1 MKEKQRK
8 IMGLIISFVMIITI
22 MPQTIW
28 ASDAG
33 TREDA
38 VKWAYA
44 QEGKFLDYDKV
55 YGAQC
60 VDLVHYYYA
69 YFGKASY
76 ATGNGCDFVNNK
88 LPDGWTRIKNTPD
101 FVPQPGDIAVW
112 GKELSQYGH
121 VAIILSADAHSFV
134 SMDQNWPRG
143 SACKKVTHNYNK
155 FWGVIRPN
163 FSEPPSNPPTY
174 SNFWVDGNFYDLS
187 ETITFN
193 VTASGADRF
202 AIGIDK
208 IGGARVVT
216 EGCGSTYSI
225 SAERLGTGNY
235 SAYMSVANSAGGVDT
250 YRVGFIVAEKSKY
263 LDIGNNLIANII
275 KVDSWSHVVN
285 KNSNACIGKE
295 VGNANEYWF
304 FQRQDDGSYT
314 IRSMEDG
321 KYLDV
326 SEAGNR
332 DGLNVYCYDY
342 TGADN
347 QRWFIKQGTNGLILV
362 PKCAINSCLDIS
374 NGGSAV
380 DTNAQLWTQAGVA
393 AQEFSIYNH
402 PEVPDFIRCGD
413 NFIANIIKADTW
425 SSMVNNNSN
434 AEIGK
439 GEGNAN
445 EYYEFTR
452 QSDGTYIIKSLE
464 DGKYLDV
471 SDGGNK
477 NGQNVG
483 FRDYTGENNQR
494 WYIKNGSSAKIL
506 IPKNATESCLDISNN
521 GSAVGTNAQ
530 IWAQAGVAAQEFS
543 IYTQSKIPNFIN
555 FGDDF
560 YANIIKASTW
570 STLVNKNPNLEVG
583 GEGEAEGSDIWHF
596 RRMKDGTYTIQSLF
610 DGKYLDVE
618 EFSDQKGANV
628 YCYDYTGDSNQRW
641 YLTLGKNGKVLIP
654 KNATGLCLDVS
665 NDGSDAGT
673 NAQLWEP
680 NGTTAQEFNVYK
692 EDTIKLGTANVT
704 LSNNNYIY
712 DGKEKKPDVTVKYG
726 YATLQ
731 QGTDY
736 TVEYSNNVK
745 AGTATVTIKGTG
757 IYSGTV
763 SKNFEI
769 KEALY
774 TVYGYQVVINGNFD
788 LKYYIDLSKEA
799 ANDTDA
805 YIEFKVGD
813 RIQKVK
819 QREISNGHYVYIC
832 EVPVAQIGD
841 KVTATLHYKDKSYAL
856 TQYSVKDYLNT
867 IVQNKDKKEEYGKAT
882 DIASA
887 ILNYGSRAQL
897 YFGYKTDSLVNSALS
912 DAEIKKADSILAQ
925 DIKKAITNKESGVL
939 ENNDFKYYGASL
951 VCKSDTGM
959 KLYFENKNS
968 LSLKEIEK
976 KYDISIKDCKKQVS
990 KSINGNMICITI
1002 NDLNATELDDNFVVQ
1017 ITNKQNSS
1025 QSMSV
1030 STSPYIYIKK
1040 SMDSGNAKLIN
1051 LSKALYWYSQKA
1063 IEYSTTENR

>member
-33 TREDA
+33 SREDA

-163 FSEPPSNPPTY
+163 FSEPPSDP
-174 SNFWVDGNFYDLS
+174 
-187 ETITFN
+187 
-193 VTASGADRF
+193 VT
-202 AIGIDK
+202 
-208 IGGARVVT
+208 T
-216 EGCGSTYSI
+216 TPSI
-225 SAERLGTGNY
+225 WKNSDSYTVG
-235 SAYMSVANSAGGVDT
+235 NSATLTWNSVDNAT
-250 YRVGFIVAEKSKY
+250 GYWFSVWYKGEQIVTTQVSGSSEYTLNNLGEGEYTAFITAYNDISSKQGSVTFRVNY
-263 LDIGNNLIANII
+263 LDIGTNFIANII

-285 KNSNACIGKE
+285 DNTNACIGKE
-295 VGNANEYWF
+295 V
-304 FQRQDDGSYT
+304 
-314 IRSMEDG
+314 
-321 KYLDV
+321 
-326 SEAGNR
+326 
-332 DGLNVYCYDY
+332 
-342 TGADN
+342 
-347 QRWFIKQGTNGLILV
+347 
-362 PKCAINSCLDIS
+362 
-374 NGGSAV
+374 
-380 DTNAQLWTQAGVA
+380 
-393 AQEFSIYNH
+393 
-402 PEVPDFIRCGD
+402 
-413 NFIANIIKADTW
+413 
-425 SSMVNNNSN
+425 
-434 AEIGK
+434 
-439 GEGNAN
+439 GNAN

-452 QSDGTYIIKSLE
+452 QSDGAYIIKSLE
-464 DGKYLDV
+464 DGKYLEV

-483 FRDYTGENNQR
+483 FGDYTGENNQR
-494 WYIKNGSSAKIL
+494 WYIKNGSSGKIL

-543 IYTQSKIPNFIN
+543 IYTQSNIPNFIN

-596 RRMKDGTYTIQSLF
+596 RRMKDGTYIIQSLF

-618 EFSDQKGANV
+618 KFSNQKGANV

-680 NGTTAQEFNVYK
+680 NGTAAQEFNVYK
-692 EDTIKLGTANVT
+692 EETIKLGTANVT
-704 LSNNNYIY
+704 LSNNKYIY

-774 TVYGYQVVINGNFD
+774 TVYGYQVAINGNFD

-819 QREISNGHYVYIC
+819 QRETSNGHYVYTC

-841 KVTATLHYKDKSYAL
+841 KVTATLYYKDKSYAL

-867 IVQNKDKKEEYGKAT
+867 IVQNKDKKEEYGKAA

-887 ILNYGSRAQL
+887 ILNYGARAQI
-897 YFGYKTDSLVNSALS
+897 YFGYKTDSLVNSALP
-912 DAEIKKADSILAQ
+912 DAEIKKVDSILAQ
-925 DIKKAITNKESGVL
+925 DIKKAIANNEIGVL

-968 LSLKEIEK
+968 LSLKEIDK
-976 KYDISIKDCKKQVS
+976 KYDISVKDCKKQVS

-1025 QSMSV
+1025 QSISV

-1051 LSKALYWYSQKA
+1051 LSKAMYWYSQKA
-1063 IEYSTTENR
+1063 MEYSMR

>member
-163 FSEPPSNPPTY
+163 FSEPPSNP
-174 SNFWVDGNFYDLS
+174 
-187 ETITFN
+187 
-193 VTASGADRF
+193 VT
-202 AIGIDK
+202 
-208 IGGARVVT
+208 T
-216 EGCGSTYSI
+216 TPSI
-225 SAERLGTGNY
+225 WKNSDSYTVG
-235 SAYMSVANSAGGVDT
+235 NSATLTWNSVDNAT
-250 YRVGFIVAEKSKY
+250 GYWFSVWYKGEQIVTTQVSGSSEYTLNNLGEGEYTAYITAYNDSSSKQGSVTFRVNY
-263 LDIGNNLIANII
+263 LDIGTNFIANII

-285 KNSNACIGKE
+285 DNTNACIGKE
-295 VGNANEYWF
+295 VGNANEY
-304 FQRQDDGSYT
+304 
-314 IRSMEDG
+314 
-321 KYLDV
+321 
-326 SEAGNR
+326 
-332 DGLNVYCYDY
+332 
-342 TGADN
+342 
-347 QRWFIKQGTNGLILV
+347 
-362 PKCAINSCLDIS
+362 
-374 NGGSAV
+374 
-380 DTNAQLWTQAGVA
+380 
-393 AQEFSIYNH
+393 
-402 PEVPDFIRCGD
+402 
-413 NFIANIIKADTW
+413 
-425 SSMVNNNSN
+425 
-434 AEIGK
+434 
-439 GEGNAN
+439 
-445 EYYEFTR
+445 YEFVR
-452 QSDGTYIIKSLE
+452 QSDGSYIIKSLE

-483 FRDYTGENNQR
+483 FSDYTGENNQR
-494 WYIKNGSSAKIL
+494 WYIKNGSSGKIL

-641 YLTLGKNGKVLIP
+641 YLILGKNGKVLIP

-680 NGTTAQEFNVYK
+680 NGTPAQEFNVYK

-819 QREISNGHYVYIC
+819 QRETSNGHYVYTC

-867 IVQNKDKKEEYGKAT
+867 IVQNKDKKEEYGKAA

-887 ILNYGSRAQL
+887 ILNYGARAQI

-912 DAEIKKADSILAQ
+912 DAEIKKVDSILAQ
-925 DIKKAITNKESGVL
+925 DIRKAITNKESGIL
-939 ENNDFKYYGASL
+939 ENNDFKYGGASL

-976 KYDISIKDCKKQVS
+976 KYDISVKDYKKQVS

-1040 SMDSGNAKLIN
+1040 SMDLGNAKLIN
-1051 LSKALYWYSQKA
+1051 LSKAMYWYSQKA
-1063 IEYSTTENR
+1063 MEYSKTENR

>member
-1 MKEKQRK
+1 MKR
-8 IMGLIISFVMIITI
+8 IVSVLMSIVIVLSCVVFI
-22 MPQTIW
+22 MPPNIVLAANYTW
-28 ASDAG
+28 P
-33 TREDA
+33 
-38 VKWAYA
+38 V
-44 QEGKFLDYDKV
+44 DKSI
-55 YGAQC
+55 GISSG
-60 VDLVHYYYA
+60 
-69 YFGKASY
+69 FGSY
-76 ATGNGCDFVNNK
+76 SGHTGCDFACSIGHDVYAVADGTVVTATDSGCTGSHRSDGYPKCSKGANCPATKLNK
-88 LPDGWTRIKNTPD
+88 NGKGSYANWIIIRHGTNVYSLYAHLSTESFK
-101 FVPQPGDIAVW
+101 VKVGDTVKQGQNIA
-112 GKELSQYGH
+112 KT
-121 VAIILSADAHSFV
+121 
-134 SMDQNWPRG
+134 G
-143 SACKKVTHNYNK
+143 SA
-155 FWGVIRPN
+155 G
-163 FSEPPSNPPTY
+163 
-174 SNFWVDGNFYDLS
+174 
-187 ETITFN
+187 N
-193 VTASGADRF
+193 VTGPHLHFELR
-202 AIGIDK
+202 
-208 IGGARVVT
+208 IGGNSTGYAKNPASYLSRENVT
-216 EGCGSTYSI
+216 PEIDPVTTTPSI
-225 SAERLGTGNY
+225 WKNSDSYTVG
-235 SAYMSVANSAGGVDT
+235 NSATLTWNSVDNAT
-250 YRVGFIVAEKSKY
+250 GYWFSVWYKGEQIVTTQVSGSSEYTLNNLGEGEYTAFITAYNDISSKQGSVTFRVNY
-263 LDIGNNLIANII
+263 LDIGTNFIANII

-285 KNSNACIGKE
+285 DNTNACIGKE
-295 VGNANEYWF
+295 V
-304 FQRQDDGSYT
+304 
-314 IRSMEDG
+314 
-321 KYLDV
+321 
-326 SEAGNR
+326 
-332 DGLNVYCYDY
+332 
-342 TGADN
+342 
-347 QRWFIKQGTNGLILV
+347 
-362 PKCAINSCLDIS
+362 
-374 NGGSAV
+374 
-380 DTNAQLWTQAGVA
+380 
-393 AQEFSIYNH
+393 
-402 PEVPDFIRCGD
+402 
-413 NFIANIIKADTW
+413 
-425 SSMVNNNSN
+425 
-434 AEIGK
+434 
-439 GEGNAN
+439 GNAN

-452 QSDGTYIIKSLE
+452 QSDGAYIIKSLE
-464 DGKYLDV
+464 DGKYLEV

-483 FRDYTGENNQR
+483 FGDYTGENNQR
-494 WYIKNGSSAKIL
+494 WYIKNGSSGKIL

-543 IYTQSKIPNFIN
+543 IYTQSNIPNFIN

-596 RRMKDGTYTIQSLF
+596 RRMKDGTYIIQSLF

-618 EFSDQKGANV
+618 KFSDQKGANV

-692 EDTIKLGTANVT
+692 EETIKLGTANVT

-736 TVEYSNNVK
+736 TVEYSNNTK

-774 TVYGYQVVINGNFD
+774 TVYGYQVIINGNFD
-788 LKYYIDLSKEA
+788 LKYYIDLSKEV

-813 RIQKVK
+813 RVQKVK
-819 QREISNGHYVYIC
+819 QRETSNGHYVYTC

-841 KVTATLHYKDKSYAL
+841 KVTATLYYKDKSYAL

-867 IVQNKDKKEEYGKAT
+867 IVQNKDKKEEYGKAA

-887 ILNYGSRAQL
+887 ILNYGARAQL
-897 YFGYKTDSLVNSALS
+897 YFGYKTDALVNSALS
-912 DAEIKKADSILAQ
+912 DAEIKKVDSILAQ
-925 DIKKAITNKESGVL
+925 DIKKAITNKESGNL

-976 KYDISIKDCKKQVS
+976 KYDISVKDCKKQVS

-1030 STSPYIYIKK
+1030 STSPYMYIKK
-1040 SMDSGNAKLIN
+1040 SMDSRNAKLIN
-1051 LSKALYWYSQKA
+1051 LSKAMYWYSQKA
-1063 IEYSTTENR
+1063 MEYSMMENR

>member
-1 MKEKQRK
+1 MRNNYLK
-8 IMGLIISFVMIITI
+8 IVSILLALLMIVQI
-22 MPQTIW
+22 MPATEVW
-28 ASDAG
+28 AVSESQFDSKMSELKGQYPNYSCWNDRFDNGSECWGFANMLGYKVFG
-33 TREDA
+33 T
-38 VKWAYA
+38 KPSTW
-44 QEGKFLDYDKV
+44 KKV
-55 YGAQC
+55 YSINNVKKG
-60 VDLVHYYYA
+60 DL
-69 YFGKASY
+69 
-76 ATGNGCDFVNNK
+76 
-88 LPDGWTRIKNTPD
+88 I
-101 FVPQPGDIAVW
+101 
-112 GKELSQYGH
+112 QYGSTNGSGH
-121 VAIILSADAHSFV
+121 TVFV
-134 SMDQNWPRG
+134 TSVSGD
-143 SACKKVTHNYNK
+143 
-155 FWGVIRPN
+155 
-163 FSEPPSNPPTY
+163 
-174 SNFWVDGNFYDLS
+174 
-187 ETITFN
+187 TITFVDCN
-193 VTASGADRF
+193 GN
-202 AIGIDK
+202 
-208 IGGARVVT
+208 
-216 EGCGSTYSI
+216 
-225 SAERLGTGNY
+225 GNY
-235 SAYMSVANSAGGVDT
+235 SGANKVRHNGVLWGNTIKKGNKMYGRIVFNYICVSPGFDNPNPVTTTPFIWKNSDSYTVGNSATLTWNSVDNAT
-250 YRVGFIVAEKSKY
+250 GYWFSVWYKGEQIVTTQVSGSSEYTLNNLGEGEYTAFITAYNDISSKQGSVTFRVNY
-263 LDIGNNLIANII
+263 LDIGTNFIANII

-285 KNSNACIGKE
+285 DNTNACIGKE
-295 VGNANEYWF
+295 V
-304 FQRQDDGSYT
+304 
-314 IRSMEDG
+314 
-321 KYLDV
+321 
-326 SEAGNR
+326 
-332 DGLNVYCYDY
+332 
-342 TGADN
+342 
-347 QRWFIKQGTNGLILV
+347 
-362 PKCAINSCLDIS
+362 
-374 NGGSAV
+374 
-380 DTNAQLWTQAGVA
+380 
-393 AQEFSIYNH
+393 
-402 PEVPDFIRCGD
+402 
-413 NFIANIIKADTW
+413 
-425 SSMVNNNSN
+425 
-434 AEIGK
+434 
-439 GEGNAN
+439 GNAN

-452 QSDGTYIIKSLE
+452 QSDGAYIIKSLE
-464 DGKYLDV
+464 DGKYLEV

-483 FRDYTGENNQR
+483 FGDYTGENNQR
-494 WYIKNGSSAKIL
+494 WYIKNGSSGKIL

-543 IYTQSKIPNFIN
+543 IYTQSNIPNFIN

-596 RRMKDGTYTIQSLF
+596 RRMKDGTYIIQSLF

-618 EFSDQKGANV
+618 KFSNQKGANV

-774 TVYGYQVVINGNFD
+774 TVYGYQVAIKGNFD

-819 QREISNGHYVYIC
+819 QRETSNGHYVYTC

-841 KVTATLHYKDKSYAL
+841 KVTATLYYKDKSYAL
-856 TQYSVKDYLNT
+856 TKYSVKDYLNT
-867 IVQNKDKKEEYGKAT
+867 IVQNKDKKEEYGKAA

-887 ILNYGSRAQL
+887 ILNYGARAQL
-897 YFGYKTDSLVNSALS
+897 YFGYKTDALVNSALP
-912 DAEIKKADSILAQ
+912 DAEIKKVDSILAQ
-925 DIKKAITNKESGVL
+925 DIKNAITNEESGNL
-939 ENNDFKYYGASL
+939 ENNDFKYYGDSL

-968 LSLKEIEK
+968 LSLKEIDK
-976 KYDISIKDCKKQVS
+976 KYDISVKDCKKQIS

-1017 ITNKQNSS
+1017 IINKQNSS

-1040 SMDSGNAKLIN
+1040 SMDSGNTKLIN
-1051 LSKALYWYSQKA
+1051 LSKAMYWYSQKA
-1063 IEYSTTENR
+1063 MEYSMTEK

>member
-163 FSEPPSNPPTY
+163 FSEPPSNP
-174 SNFWVDGNFYDLS
+174 
-187 ETITFN
+187 
-193 VTASGADRF
+193 VT
-202 AIGIDK
+202 
-208 IGGARVVT
+208 T
-216 EGCGSTYSI
+216 TPSI
-225 SAERLGTGNY
+225 WKNSDSYTVG
-235 SAYMSVANSAGGVDT
+235 NSATLTWNSVDNAT
-250 YRVGFIVAEKSKY
+250 GYWFSVWYKGEQIVTTQVSGSSEYTLNNLGEGEYTAFITAYNDISSKQGSVTFRVNY
-263 LDIGNNLIANII
+263 LDIGTNFIANII

-285 KNSNACIGKE
+285 DNTNACIGKE
-295 VGNANEYWF
+295 V
-304 FQRQDDGSYT
+304 
-314 IRSMEDG
+314 
-321 KYLDV
+321 
-326 SEAGNR
+326 
-332 DGLNVYCYDY
+332 
-342 TGADN
+342 
-347 QRWFIKQGTNGLILV
+347 
-362 PKCAINSCLDIS
+362 
-374 NGGSAV
+374 
-380 DTNAQLWTQAGVA
+380 
-393 AQEFSIYNH
+393 
-402 PEVPDFIRCGD
+402 
-413 NFIANIIKADTW
+413 
-425 SSMVNNNSN
+425 
-434 AEIGK
+434 
-439 GEGNAN
+439 GNAN

-452 QSDGTYIIKSLE
+452 QSDGAYIIKSLE
-464 DGKYLDV
+464 DGKYLEV

-483 FRDYTGENNQR
+483 FSDYTGENNQR
-494 WYIKNGSSAKIL
+494 WYIKNGSSGKIL

-543 IYTQSKIPNFIN
+543 IYTQSNIPNFIN

-583 GEGEAEGSDIWHF
+583 GEGEEEGSDIWHF

-618 EFSDQKGANV
+618 EFSNQKGANV
-628 YCYDYTGDSNQRW
+628 HCYDYTGASNQRW

-654 KNATGLCLDVS
+654 KNATGLCLDVF

-774 TVYGYQVVINGNFD
+774 TVYGYQVAIKGNFD

-813 RIQKVK
+813 RVQKVK
-819 QREISNGHYVYIC
+819 QRETSNGHYVYTC

-867 IVQNKDKKEEYGKAT
+867 IVQNKDKKEEYGKAA

-887 ILNYGSRAQL
+887 ILNYGARAQL
-897 YFGYKTDSLVNSALS
+897 YFGYKTDSLVNSALP
-912 DAEIKKADSILAQ
+912 DAEIKKVDSILAQ
-925 DIKKAITNKESGVL
+925 DIKKAITNKENGVL
-939 ENNDFKYYGASL
+939 ENNDFKYYGDSL

-976 KYDISIKDCKKQVS
+976 KYDISVKDCKKQVS

-1025 QSMSV
+1025 ESMSV

-1051 LSKALYWYSQKA
+1051 LSKAMYWYNQKA
-1063 IEYSTTENR
+1063 MEYSMTENR

>member
-1 MKEKQRK
+1 MSRMRNNYLK
-8 IMGLIISFVMIITI
+8 IVSILLALLMIVQI
-22 MPQTIW
+22 MPSTEVW
-28 ASDAG
+28 AVSESQFDSKMSELKGQYPNYSCWNDRFDNGSECWGFANMLGYKVFG
-33 TREDA
+33 T
-38 VKWAYA
+38 KPSTW
-44 QEGKFLDYDKV
+44 KKV
-55 YGAQC
+55 YSINNVKKG
-60 VDLVHYYYA
+60 DL
-69 YFGKASY
+69 
-76 ATGNGCDFVNNK
+76 
-88 LPDGWTRIKNTPD
+88 I
-101 FVPQPGDIAVW
+101 
-112 GKELSQYGH
+112 QYGSTNGSGH
-121 VAIILSADAHSFV
+121 TIFV
-134 SMDQNWPRG
+134 TSVSGD
-143 SACKKVTHNYNK
+143 
-155 FWGVIRPN
+155 
-163 FSEPPSNPPTY
+163 
-174 SNFWVDGNFYDLS
+174 
-187 ETITFN
+187 TITFVDCN
-193 VTASGADRF
+193 GN
-202 AIGIDK
+202 
-208 IGGARVVT
+208 
-216 EGCGSTYSI
+216 
-225 SAERLGTGNY
+225 GNY
-235 SAYMSVANSAGGVDT
+235 SGANKVRHNGVLWGNTIKKGNKMYGRINFSYICVSPGFDNPNPVTTTPSIWKNSDSYTVGNSATLTWNSVDNAT
-250 YRVGFIVAEKSKY
+250 GYWFSVWYKGEQIVTTQVSGSSEYTLNNLGEGEYTAFITAYNDISSKQGSVTFRVNY
-263 LDIGNNLIANII
+263 LDIGTNFIANII

-285 KNSNACIGKE
+285 DNTNACIGKE
-295 VGNANEYWF
+295 
-304 FQRQDDGSYT
+304 
-314 IRSMEDG
+314 
-321 KYLDV
+321 
-326 SEAGNR
+326 
-332 DGLNVYCYDY
+332 
-342 TGADN
+342 
-347 QRWFIKQGTNGLILV
+347 
-362 PKCAINSCLDIS
+362 
-374 NGGSAV
+374 
-380 DTNAQLWTQAGVA
+380 
-393 AQEFSIYNH
+393 
-402 PEVPDFIRCGD
+402 
-413 NFIANIIKADTW
+413 
-425 SSMVNNNSN
+425 
-434 AEIGK
+434 
-439 GEGNAN
+439 EGNAN

-452 QSDGTYIIKSLE
+452 QSDGAYIIKSLE
-464 DGKYLDV
+464 DGKYLEV

-483 FRDYTGENNQR
+483 FGDYTGENNQR
-494 WYIKNGSSAKIL
+494 WYIKNGSSGKIL

-543 IYTQSKIPNFIN
+543 IYTQSNIPNFIN

-596 RRMKDGTYTIQSLF
+596 RRMKDGTYIIQSLF

-618 EFSDQKGANV
+618 KFSDQKGANV

-654 KNATGLCLDVS
+654 KNATRLCLDVS

-813 RIQKVK
+813 RVQKVK
-819 QREISNGHYVYIC
+819 QRETSNGHYVYTC

-867 IVQNKDKKEEYGKAT
+867 IVQNKDKKEEYGKAA

-887 ILNYGSRAQL
+887 ILNYGARAQL
-897 YFGYKTDSLVNSALS
+897 YFGYKTDSLVYSALP
-912 DAEIKKADSILAQ
+912 DAEIKKVDSILAQ
-925 DIKKAITNKESGVL
+925 DIKKAITNKESGNL
-939 ENNDFKYYGASL
+939 ENNDFKYYGDSL

-976 KYDISIKDCKKQVS
+976 KYDISVKDCKKQVS

-1051 LSKALYWYSQKA
+1051 LSKAMYWYSQKA
-1063 IEYSTTENR
+1063 MEYSMTENK

>member
-1 MKEKQRK
+1 MKR
-8 IMGLIISFVMIITI
+8 IVSVLMSIVIVLSCVVFI
-22 MPQTIW
+22 MPPNIVLAANNADDIVSIARGELGSTNYSKYYGGNKGAWCADFVSWCAQQ
-28 ASDAG
+28 AG
-33 TREDA
+33 
-38 VKWAYA
+38 
-44 QEGKFLDYDKV
+44 
-55 YGAQC
+55 
-60 VDLVHYYYA
+60 VDSIAKSSSCYNMYI
-69 YFGKASY
+69 GMKN
-76 ATGNGCDFVNNK
+76 NGCQEVSS
-88 LPDGWTRIKNTPD
+88 
-101 FVPQPGDIAVW
+101 PQKGDIVFFYCTKCSSTA
-112 GKELSQYGH
+112 GKWCH
-121 VAIILSADAHSFV
+121 VGIMEDSKYSIEGNRWSNGV
-134 SMDQNWPRG
+134 SKVERG
-143 SACKKVTHNYNK
+143 NSYSHNGDLGYK
-155 FWGVIRPN
+155 HRDGIVRKYLRPKY
-163 FSEPPSNPPTY
+163 SVPNPPTY
-174 SNFWVDGNFYDLS
+174 SNFWIDGNFYDLS

-193 VTASGADRF
+193 VTASGADRFAIGIDKIGGARVVTEDCGSTYSISANRLGTGSYSAYMSVANSAGYVDTYRVEFTVVEKMTIPTYSNFWIDGNIYDLSVTITFNVTASMADRF

-263 LDIGNNLIANII
+263 LDIGTNFIANII
-275 KVDSWSHVVN
+275 RTDSWSYVVN
-285 KNSNACIGKE
+285 NNANACIGQE
-295 VGNANEYWF
+295 VGNANEYWY
-304 FQRQDDGSYT
+304 FQKQDDGSYA

-326 SEAGNR
+326 TEAGNS
-332 DGLNVYCYDY
+332 DGLNVYCNDY

-347 QRWFIKQGTNGLILV
+347 QRWFIKQGTNGLILI
-362 PKCAINSCLDIS
+362 PKCAINSCLDIA
-374 NGGSAV
+374 NG
-380 DTNAQLWTQAGVA
+380 
-393 AQEFSIYNH
+393 
-402 PEVPDFIRCGD
+402 
-413 NFIANIIKADTW
+413 
-425 SSMVNNNSN
+425 
-434 AEIGK
+434 
-439 GEGNAN
+439 
-445 EYYEFTR
+445 FT
-452 QSDGTYIIKSLE
+452 
-464 DGKYLDV
+464 
-471 SDGGNK
+471 
-477 NGQNVG
+477 
-483 FRDYTGENNQR
+483 
-494 WYIKNGSSAKIL
+494 
-506 IPKNATESCLDISNN
+506 
-521 GSAVGTNAQ
+521 AVGTNA
-530 IWAQAGVAAQEFS
+530 WLW
-543 IYTQSKIPNFIN
+543 TQ
-555 FGDDF
+555 
-560 YANIIKASTW
+560 
-570 STLVNKNPNLEVG
+570 
-583 GEGEAEGSDIWHF
+583 
-596 RRMKDGTYTIQSLF
+596 
-610 DGKYLDVE
+610 
-618 EFSDQKGANV
+618 
-628 YCYDYTGDSNQRW
+628 
-641 YLTLGKNGKVLIP
+641 
-654 KNATGLCLDVS
+654 
-665 NDGSDAGT
+665 
-673 NAQLWEP
+673 
-680 NGTTAQEFNVYK
+680 NGTAAQEFNVYK
-692 EDTIKLGTANVT
+692 EETIKLGTANVT

-819 QREISNGHYVYIC
+819 QRETSNGHYVYTC

-841 KVTATLHYKDKSYAL
+841 KVTATLYYKDKSYAL

-867 IVQNKDKKEEYGKAT
+867 IVQNKDKKEEYGKAA

-887 ILNYGSRAQL
+887 ILNYGARAQL

-912 DAEIKKADSILAQ
+912 DAEIKKVDSILAQ
-925 DIKKAITNKESGVL
+925 DIKNAITNKESGVL

-976 KYDISIKDCKKQVS
+976 KYDISVKDCKKQVS

-1040 SMDSGNAKLIN
+1040 SMDSGDEKLIN
-1051 LSKALYWYSQKA
+1051 LSKAMYWYSQKA
-1063 IEYSTTENR
+1063 MEYSMTENR

>member
-1 MKEKQRK
+1 MSRMRNNYLK
-8 IMGLIISFVMIITI
+8 IVSILLALLMIVQI
-22 MPQTIW
+22 MPSTEVW
-28 ASDAG
+28 AVSESQFDSKMSELKGQYPNYSCWNDRFDNGSECWGFANMLGYKVFG
-33 TREDA
+33 T
-38 VKWAYA
+38 KPSTW
-44 QEGKFLDYDKV
+44 KKV
-55 YGAQC
+55 YSINNVKKG
-60 VDLVHYYYA
+60 DL
-69 YFGKASY
+69 
-76 ATGNGCDFVNNK
+76 
-88 LPDGWTRIKNTPD
+88 I
-101 FVPQPGDIAVW
+101 
-112 GKELSQYGH
+112 QYGSTNGSGH
-121 VAIILSADAHSFV
+121 TIFV
-134 SMDQNWPRG
+134 TSVSGD
-143 SACKKVTHNYNK
+143 
-155 FWGVIRPN
+155 
-163 FSEPPSNPPTY
+163 
-174 SNFWVDGNFYDLS
+174 
-187 ETITFN
+187 TITFVDCN
-193 VTASGADRF
+193 GN
-202 AIGIDK
+202 
-208 IGGARVVT
+208 
-216 EGCGSTYSI
+216 
-225 SAERLGTGNY
+225 GNY
-235 SAYMSVANSAGGVDT
+235 SGANKVRHNGVLWGNTIKKGNKMYGRINFSYICVSPGFDNPNPVTTTPSIWKNSDSYTVGNSATLTWNSVDNAT
-250 YRVGFIVAEKSKY
+250 GYWFSVWYKGEQIVTTQVSGSSEYTLNNLGEGEYTAFITAYNDISSKQGSVTFRVNY
-263 LDIGNNLIANII
+263 LDIGTNFIANII
-275 KVDSWSHVVN
+275 KVDSWNHVVN
-285 KNSNACIGKE
+285 DNTNACIGKE
-295 VGNANEYWF
+295 
-304 FQRQDDGSYT
+304 
-314 IRSMEDG
+314 
-321 KYLDV
+321 
-326 SEAGNR
+326 
-332 DGLNVYCYDY
+332 
-342 TGADN
+342 
-347 QRWFIKQGTNGLILV
+347 
-362 PKCAINSCLDIS
+362 
-374 NGGSAV
+374 
-380 DTNAQLWTQAGVA
+380 
-393 AQEFSIYNH
+393 
-402 PEVPDFIRCGD
+402 
-413 NFIANIIKADTW
+413 
-425 SSMVNNNSN
+425 
-434 AEIGK
+434 
-439 GEGNAN
+439 EGNAN

-452 QSDGTYIIKSLE
+452 QSDGAYIIKSLE
-464 DGKYLDV
+464 DGKYLEV

-483 FRDYTGENNQR
+483 FGDYTGENNQR
-494 WYIKNGSSAKIL
+494 WYIKNGSSGKIL

-543 IYTQSKIPNFIN
+543 IYTQSNIPNFIN

-596 RRMKDGTYTIQSLF
+596 RRMKDGTYIIQSLF

-618 EFSDQKGANV
+618 KFSDQKGANV

-654 KNATGLCLDVS
+654 KNATRLCLDVS

-813 RIQKVK
+813 RVQKVK
-819 QREISNGHYVYIC
+819 QRETSNGHYVYTC

-841 KVTATLHYKDKSYAL
+841 KVTATLHYKDKLYAL
-856 TQYSVKDYLNT
+856 SQYSVKDYLNT
-867 IVQNKDKKEEYGKAT
+867 IVQNKDKKEEYGKAG

-887 ILNYGSRAQL
+887 ILNYGARAQI

-912 DAEIKKADSILAQ
+912 DAEIKKVDSILAQ
-925 DIKKAITNKESGVL
+925 DIKNAITNKESGNL
-939 ENNDFKYYGASL
+939 ENNDFKYYGDSL

-976 KYDISIKDCKKQVS
+976 KYDISVKDCKKQVS

-1030 STSPYIYIKK
+1030 SISPYMYIKK
-1040 SMDSGNAKLIN
+1040 SMDSRNAKLIN
-1051 LSKALYWYSQKA
+1051 LSKAMYWYSQKA
-1063 IEYSTTENR
+1063 MEYSMTENR

>member
-1 MKEKQRK
+1 
-8 IMGLIISFVMIITI
+8 MIITI

-33 TREDA
+33 SREDA

-163 FSEPPSNPPTY
+163 FSEPPSDP
-174 SNFWVDGNFYDLS
+174 
-187 ETITFN
+187 
-193 VTASGADRF
+193 VT
-202 AIGIDK
+202 
-208 IGGARVVT
+208 T
-216 EGCGSTYSI
+216 TPSI
-225 SAERLGTGNY
+225 WKNSDSYTVG
-235 SAYMSVANSAGGVDT
+235 NSATLTWNSVDNAT
-250 YRVGFIVAEKSKY
+250 GYWFSVWYKGEQIVTTQVSGSSEYTLNNLGEGEYTAFITAYNDISSKQGSVTFRVNY
-263 LDIGNNLIANII
+263 LDIGTNFIANII

-285 KNSNACIGKE
+285 DNTNACIGKE
-295 VGNANEYWF
+295 V
-304 FQRQDDGSYT
+304 
-314 IRSMEDG
+314 
-321 KYLDV
+321 
-326 SEAGNR
+326 
-332 DGLNVYCYDY
+332 
-342 TGADN
+342 
-347 QRWFIKQGTNGLILV
+347 
-362 PKCAINSCLDIS
+362 
-374 NGGSAV
+374 
-380 DTNAQLWTQAGVA
+380 
-393 AQEFSIYNH
+393 
-402 PEVPDFIRCGD
+402 
-413 NFIANIIKADTW
+413 
-425 SSMVNNNSN
+425 
-434 AEIGK
+434 
-439 GEGNAN
+439 GNAN

-452 QSDGTYIIKSLE
+452 QSDGAYIIKSLE
-464 DGKYLDV
+464 DGKYLEV

-483 FRDYTGENNQR
+483 FGDYTGENNQR
-494 WYIKNGSSAKIL
+494 WYIKNGSSGKIL

-521 GSAVGTNAQ
+521 GSAVGINAQ

-543 IYTQSKIPNFIN
+543 IYTQSNIPNFIN

-618 EFSDQKGANV
+618 EFSNQKGANV
-628 YCYDYTGDSNQRW
+628 HCYDYTGASNQRW

-654 KNATGLCLDVS
+654 KNATGLCLDVF

-774 TVYGYQVVINGNFD
+774 TVYGYQVAIKGNFD

-813 RIQKVK
+813 RVQKVK
-819 QREISNGHYVYIC
+819 QRETSNGHYVYTC

-867 IVQNKDKKEEYGKAT
+867 IVQNKDKKEEYGKAA

-887 ILNYGSRAQL
+887 ILNYGARAQI
-897 YFGYKTDSLVNSALS
+897 YFGYKTDSLVNSALP
-912 DAEIKKADSILAQ
+912 DAEIKKVDSILAQ
-925 DIKKAITNKESGVL
+925 DIKNAITNKESGNL

-968 LSLKEIEK
+968 LSLKEIDK
-976 KYDISIKDCKKQVS
+976 KYDISVKDCKKQVS

-1025 QSMSV
+1025 HSMSV

-1040 SMDSGNAKLIN
+1040 SMDSGNTKLIN
-1051 LSKALYWYSQKA
+1051 LSKAMYWYSQKA
-1063 IEYSTTENR
+1063 MEYSMTENR

>member
-1 MKEKQRK
+1 MRNNYLK
-8 IMGLIISFVMIITI
+8 IVSILLALLMIVQI
-22 MPQTIW
+22 MPATEVW
-28 ASDAG
+28 AVSESQFDSKMSELKGQYPNYSCWNDRFDNGSECWGFANMLGYKVFG
-33 TREDA
+33 T
-38 VKWAYA
+38 KPSTW
-44 QEGKFLDYDKV
+44 KKV
-55 YGAQC
+55 YSINNVKKG
-60 VDLVHYYYA
+60 DL
-69 YFGKASY
+69 
-76 ATGNGCDFVNNK
+76 
-88 LPDGWTRIKNTPD
+88 I
-101 FVPQPGDIAVW
+101 
-112 GKELSQYGH
+112 QYGSTNGSGH
-121 VAIILSADAHSFV
+121 TVFV
-134 SMDQNWPRG
+134 TSVSGD
-143 SACKKVTHNYNK
+143 
-155 FWGVIRPN
+155 
-163 FSEPPSNPPTY
+163 
-174 SNFWVDGNFYDLS
+174 
-187 ETITFN
+187 TITFVDCN
-193 VTASGADRF
+193 GN
-202 AIGIDK
+202 
-208 IGGARVVT
+208 
-216 EGCGSTYSI
+216 
-225 SAERLGTGNY
+225 GNY
-235 SAYMSVANSAGGVDT
+235 SGANKVRHNGVLWGNTIKKGNKMYGRINFSYICVSPGFDNPNPVTTTPSIWKNSDSYTVGNSATLTWNSVDNAT
-250 YRVGFIVAEKSKY
+250 GYWFSVWYKGEQIVTTQVSGSSEYTLNNLGEGEYTAYITAYNDSSSKQNSVTFRVNY
-263 LDIGNNLIANII
+263 LDIGTNFIANII

-285 KNSNACIGKE
+285 DNTNACIGKE
-295 VGNANEYWF
+295 VGNANEY
-304 FQRQDDGSYT
+304 
-314 IRSMEDG
+314 
-321 KYLDV
+321 
-326 SEAGNR
+326 
-332 DGLNVYCYDY
+332 
-342 TGADN
+342 
-347 QRWFIKQGTNGLILV
+347 
-362 PKCAINSCLDIS
+362 
-374 NGGSAV
+374 
-380 DTNAQLWTQAGVA
+380 
-393 AQEFSIYNH
+393 
-402 PEVPDFIRCGD
+402 
-413 NFIANIIKADTW
+413 
-425 SSMVNNNSN
+425 
-434 AEIGK
+434 
-439 GEGNAN
+439 
-445 EYYEFTR
+445 YEFVR
-452 QSDGTYIIKSLE
+452 QSDGSYIIKSLE
-464 DGKYLDV
+464 DGKYLEV

-483 FRDYTGENNQR
+483 FSDYTGENNQR
-494 WYIKNGSSAKIL
+494 WYIKNGSSGKIL
-506 IPKNATESCLDISNN
+506 IPKNATGSCLDISNN

-618 EFSDQKGANV
+618 EFSNQKGANV

-813 RIQKVK
+813 KVQKVK
-819 QREISNGHYVYIC
+819 QRETSNGHYVYTC

-867 IVQNKDKKEEYGKAT
+867 IVQNKDKKEEYGKAA

-887 ILNYGSRAQL
+887 ILNYGARAQL
-897 YFGYKTDSLVNSALS
+897 YFGYKTDSLVYSALP
-912 DAEIKKADSILAQ
+912 DAEIKKVDSILAQ
-925 DIKKAITNKESGVL
+925 DIKKAITNKESGNL

-976 KYDISIKDCKKQVS
+976 KYDISVKDCKKQVS

-1025 QSMSV
+1025 QSISV

-1051 LSKALYWYSQKA
+1051 LSKAMYWYSQKA
-1063 IEYSTTENR
+1063 MEYSMR

>member
-1 MKEKQRK
+1 MSRMRNNYLK
-8 IMGLIISFVMIITI
+8 IVSILLALLMIVQI
-22 MPQTIW
+22 MPSTEVW
-28 ASDAG
+28 AVSESQFDSKMSELKGQYPNYSCWNDRFDNGSECWGFANMLGYKVFG
-33 TREDA
+33 T
-38 VKWAYA
+38 KPSTW
-44 QEGKFLDYDKV
+44 KKV
-55 YGAQC
+55 YSINNVKKG
-60 VDLVHYYYA
+60 DL
-69 YFGKASY
+69 
-76 ATGNGCDFVNNK
+76 
-88 LPDGWTRIKNTPD
+88 I
-101 FVPQPGDIAVW
+101 
-112 GKELSQYGH
+112 QYGSTNGSGH
-121 VAIILSADAHSFV
+121 TIFV
-134 SMDQNWPRG
+134 TSVSGD
-143 SACKKVTHNYNK
+143 
-155 FWGVIRPN
+155 
-163 FSEPPSNPPTY
+163 
-174 SNFWVDGNFYDLS
+174 
-187 ETITFN
+187 TITFVDCN
-193 VTASGADRF
+193 GN
-202 AIGIDK
+202 
-208 IGGARVVT
+208 
-216 EGCGSTYSI
+216 
-225 SAERLGTGNY
+225 GNY
-235 SAYMSVANSAGGVDT
+235 SGANKVRHNGVLWGNTIKKGNKMYGRINFSYICVSPGFDNPNPVTTTPSIWKNSDSYTVGNSATLTWNSVDNAT
-250 YRVGFIVAEKSKY
+250 GYWFSVWYKGEQIVTTQVSGSSEYTLNNLGEGEYTAFITAYNDISSKQGSVTFRVNY
-263 LDIGNNLIANII
+263 LDIGTNFIANII

-285 KNSNACIGKE
+285 DNTNACIGKE
-295 VGNANEYWF
+295 
-304 FQRQDDGSYT
+304 
-314 IRSMEDG
+314 
-321 KYLDV
+321 
-326 SEAGNR
+326 
-332 DGLNVYCYDY
+332 
-342 TGADN
+342 
-347 QRWFIKQGTNGLILV
+347 
-362 PKCAINSCLDIS
+362 
-374 NGGSAV
+374 
-380 DTNAQLWTQAGVA
+380 
-393 AQEFSIYNH
+393 
-402 PEVPDFIRCGD
+402 
-413 NFIANIIKADTW
+413 
-425 SSMVNNNSN
+425 
-434 AEIGK
+434 
-439 GEGNAN
+439 EGNAN

-452 QSDGTYIIKSLE
+452 QSDGAYIIKSLE
-464 DGKYLDV
+464 DGKYLEV

-483 FRDYTGENNQR
+483 FGDYTGENNQR
-494 WYIKNGSSAKIL
+494 WYIKNGSSGKIL

-543 IYTQSKIPNFIN
+543 IYTQSNIPNFIN

-596 RRMKDGTYTIQSLF
+596 RRMKDGTYIIQSLF

-618 EFSDQKGANV
+618 KFSDQKGANV

-654 KNATGLCLDVS
+654 KNATRLCLDVS

-813 RIQKVK
+813 RVQKVK
-819 QREISNGHYVYIC
+819 QRETSNGHYVYTC

-841 KVTATLHYKDKSYAL
+841 KVTATLHYKDKLYAL
-856 TQYSVKDYLNT
+856 SQYSVKDYLNT
-867 IVQNKDKKEEYGKAT
+867 IVQNKDKKEEYGKAG

-887 ILNYGSRAQL
+887 ILNYGARAQI

-912 DAEIKKADSILAQ
+912 DAEIKKVDSILAQ
-925 DIKKAITNKESGVL
+925 DIKNAITNKESGNL
-939 ENNDFKYYGASL
+939 ENNDFKYYGDSL

-976 KYDISIKDCKKQVS
+976 KYDISVKDCKKQVS

-1030 STSPYIYIKK
+1030 SISPYMYIKK
-1040 SMDSGNAKLIN
+1040 SMDSRNAKLIN
-1051 LSKALYWYSQKA
+1051 LSKAMYWYSQKA
-1063 IEYSTTENR
+1063 MEYSMTENR

>member
-1 MKEKQRK
+1 MSRMRNNYLK
-8 IMGLIISFVMIITI
+8 IVTILLALLMIVQI
-22 MPQTIW
+22 MPSTEVW
-28 ASDAG
+28 AVSESQFDNKMSELKGQYPNYSCWNDRFDNGSECWGFANMLGYKVFG
-33 TREDA
+33 TRPSTW
-38 VKWAYA
+38 K
-44 QEGKFLDYDKV
+44 KV
-55 YGAQC
+55 YSINNVKKG
-60 VDLVHYYYA
+60 DL
-69 YFGKASY
+69 
-76 ATGNGCDFVNNK
+76 
-88 LPDGWTRIKNTPD
+88 I
-101 FVPQPGDIAVW
+101 
-112 GKELSQYGH
+112 QYGSTNGSGH
-121 VAIILSADAHSFV
+121 TVFV
-134 SMDQNWPRG
+134 TSVSGD
-143 SACKKVTHNYNK
+143 
-155 FWGVIRPN
+155 
-163 FSEPPSNPPTY
+163 
-174 SNFWVDGNFYDLS
+174 
-187 ETITFN
+187 TITFVDCN
-193 VTASGADRF
+193 GN
-202 AIGIDK
+202 
-208 IGGARVVT
+208 
-216 EGCGSTYSI
+216 
-225 SAERLGTGNY
+225 GNY
-235 SAYMSVANSAGGVDT
+235 SGANKVRHNGVLWGNTIKKGNKMYGRINFSYICVSPGFDNPNPVTTTPSIWKNSDSYTVGNSATLTWNSVDNAT
-250 YRVGFIVAEKSKY
+250 GYWFSVWYKGKQIVTTQVSGSSEYTLNNLGEGEYTAYITAYNDSSSKQNSVTFRVNY
-263 LDIGNNLIANII
+263 LDIGTNFIANII

-285 KNSNACIGKE
+285 DNTNACIGKE
-295 VGNANEYWF
+295 V
-304 FQRQDDGSYT
+304 
-314 IRSMEDG
+314 
-321 KYLDV
+321 
-326 SEAGNR
+326 
-332 DGLNVYCYDY
+332 
-342 TGADN
+342 
-347 QRWFIKQGTNGLILV
+347 
-362 PKCAINSCLDIS
+362 
-374 NGGSAV
+374 
-380 DTNAQLWTQAGVA
+380 
-393 AQEFSIYNH
+393 
-402 PEVPDFIRCGD
+402 
-413 NFIANIIKADTW
+413 
-425 SSMVNNNSN
+425 
-434 AEIGK
+434 
-439 GEGNAN
+439 GNAN

-452 QSDGTYIIKSLE
+452 QSDGAYIIKSLE
-464 DGKYLDV
+464 DGKYLEV

-483 FRDYTGENNQR
+483 FSDYTGENNQR
-494 WYIKNGSSAKIL
+494 WYIKNGSSGKIL

-618 EFSDQKGANV
+618 KFSDQKGANV

-654 KNATGLCLDVS
+654 KNATGLCLDVF

-692 EDTIKLGTANVT
+692 EETIKLGTANVT

-774 TVYGYQVVINGNFD
+774 TVYGYQVAIKGNFD

-813 RIQKVK
+813 RVQKVK
-819 QREISNGHYVYIC
+819 QRETSNGHYVYTC

-841 KVTATLHYKDKSYAL
+841 KVTATLYYKDKSYAL

-867 IVQNKDKKEEYGKAT
+867 IVQNKDKKEEYGKAV

-887 ILNYGSRAQL
+887 ILNYGARAQL
-897 YFGYKTDSLVNSALS
+897 YFGYKTDSLVNSALP
-912 DAEIKKADSILAQ
+912 DAEIKKWIRFWHRILR
-925 DIKKAITNKESGVL
+925 
-939 ENNDFKYYGASL
+939 
-951 VCKSDTGM
+951 
-959 KLYFENKNS
+959 KL
-968 LSLKEIEK
+968 
-976 KYDISIKDCKKQVS
+976 
-990 KSINGNMICITI
+990 
-1002 NDLNATELDDNFVVQ
+1002 
-1017 ITNKQNSS
+1017 
-1025 QSMSV
+1025 
-1030 STSPYIYIKK
+1030 
-1040 SMDSGNAKLIN
+1040 
-1051 LSKALYWYSQKA
+1051 
-1063 IEYSTTENR
+1063 

>member
-1 MKEKQRK
+1 MKRIFSVLMSIVIVLSCVE
-8 IMGLIISFVMIITI
+8 FI
-22 MPQTIW
+22 MPPNIVLAANYTW
-28 ASDAG
+28 P
-33 TREDA
+33 
-38 VKWAYA
+38 V
-44 QEGKFLDYDKV
+44 DKSI
-55 YGAQC
+55 GISSG
-60 VDLVHYYYA
+60 
-69 YFGKASY
+69 FGSY
-76 ATGNGCDFVNNK
+76 SGHTGCDFACSIGHDVYAVADGTVVTATDSGCTGSHRSDGYPKCSKGANCPATKLNK
-88 LPDGWTRIKNTPD
+88 NGKGSYANWIIIRHGTNVYSLYAHLSTESLK
-101 FVPQPGDIAVW
+101 VKVGDTVKQGQNIA
-112 GKELSQYGH
+112 KT
-121 VAIILSADAHSFV
+121 
-134 SMDQNWPRG
+134 G
-143 SACKKVTHNYNK
+143 SA
-155 FWGVIRPN
+155 G
-163 FSEPPSNPPTY
+163 
-174 SNFWVDGNFYDLS
+174 
-187 ETITFN
+187 N
-193 VTASGADRF
+193 VTGPHLHFELR
-202 AIGIDK
+202 
-208 IGGARVVT
+208 IGGNSTGYAKNPASYLSRKNVT
-216 EGCGSTYSI
+216 PEIDPVTTTPSI
-225 SAERLGTGNY
+225 WKNSDSYTVG
-235 SAYMSVANSAGGVDT
+235 NSATLTWNSVDNAT
-250 YRVGFIVAEKSKY
+250 GYWFSVWYKGEQIVTTQVAGSSEYTLNNLGEGEYTAYITAYNDSSSKQNSVTFRVNY
-263 LDIGNNLIANII
+263 LDIGTNFIANII

-285 KNSNACIGKE
+285 DNTNACIGKE
-295 VGNANEYWF
+295 VGNANEY
-304 FQRQDDGSYT
+304 
-314 IRSMEDG
+314 
-321 KYLDV
+321 
-326 SEAGNR
+326 
-332 DGLNVYCYDY
+332 
-342 TGADN
+342 
-347 QRWFIKQGTNGLILV
+347 
-362 PKCAINSCLDIS
+362 
-374 NGGSAV
+374 
-380 DTNAQLWTQAGVA
+380 
-393 AQEFSIYNH
+393 
-402 PEVPDFIRCGD
+402 
-413 NFIANIIKADTW
+413 
-425 SSMVNNNSN
+425 
-434 AEIGK
+434 
-439 GEGNAN
+439 
-445 EYYEFTR
+445 YEFVR
-452 QSDGTYIIKSLE
+452 QSDGSYIIKSLE

-483 FRDYTGENNQR
+483 FSDYTGENNQR
-494 WYIKNGSSAKIL
+494 WYIKNGSSGKIL
-506 IPKNATESCLDISNN
+506 IPKNATGSCLDISNN

-596 RRMKDGTYTIQSLF
+596 RLMKDGTYTIQSLF

>member
-1 MKEKQRK
+1 MKRVFSVLMS
-8 IMGLIISFVMIITI
+8 IVIVLSCIVFI
-22 MPQTIW
+22 MPPNIVLAANNADDIVSIARGELGSTNYSKYYGGNKGAWCADFVSWCAQQ
-28 ASDAG
+28 AG
-33 TREDA
+33 
-38 VKWAYA
+38 
-44 QEGKFLDYDKV
+44 
-55 YGAQC
+55 
-60 VDLVHYYYA
+60 VDSIAKSSSCYNMYI
-69 YFGKASY
+69 GMKN
-76 ATGNGCDFVNNK
+76 NGCQEVSS
-88 LPDGWTRIKNTPD
+88 
-101 FVPQPGDIAVW
+101 PQKGDIVFFYCTKCSSTA
-112 GKELSQYGH
+112 GKWCH
-121 VAIILSADAHSFV
+121 V
-134 SMDQNWPRG
+134 
-143 SACKKVTHNYNK
+143 
-155 FWGVIRPN
+155 
-163 FSEPPSNPPTY
+163 
-174 SNFWVDGNFYDLS
+174 
-187 ETITFN
+187 
-193 VTASGADRF
+193 
-202 AIGIDK
+202 GIMED
-208 IGGARVVT
+208 
-216 EGCGSTYSI
+216 STYSI
-225 SAERLGTGNY
+225 EGNRWSNGVSKVERGNSYSHNGDLGYKHRDGIVRKYLRPKY
-235 SAYMSVANSAGGVDT
+235 SFPNPVTTTPSIWKNSDSYTVGNSATLTWNSVDNAT
-250 YRVGFIVAEKSKY
+250 GYWFSVWYKGEQIVTTQVSGSSEYTLNNLGEGEYTAYITAYNDSSSKQGYVTFRVNY
-263 LDIGNNLIANII
+263 LDIGTNFIANII

-285 KNSNACIGKE
+285 DNTNACIGKE
-295 VGNANEYWF
+295 VGNANEY
-304 FQRQDDGSYT
+304 
-314 IRSMEDG
+314 
-321 KYLDV
+321 
-326 SEAGNR
+326 
-332 DGLNVYCYDY
+332 
-342 TGADN
+342 
-347 QRWFIKQGTNGLILV
+347 
-362 PKCAINSCLDIS
+362 
-374 NGGSAV
+374 
-380 DTNAQLWTQAGVA
+380 
-393 AQEFSIYNH
+393 
-402 PEVPDFIRCGD
+402 
-413 NFIANIIKADTW
+413 
-425 SSMVNNNSN
+425 
-434 AEIGK
+434 
-439 GEGNAN
+439 
-445 EYYEFTR
+445 YEFVR
-452 QSDGTYIIKSLE
+452 QSDGSYIIKSLE
-464 DGKYLDV
+464 DGKYLEV

-483 FRDYTGENNQR
+483 FSDYTGENNQR
-494 WYIKNGSSAKIL
+494 WYIKNGSSGKIL
-506 IPKNATESCLDISNN
+506 IPKNATGSCLDISNN

-543 IYTQSKIPNFIN
+543 IYTQSNIPNFIN

-596 RRMKDGTYTIQSLF
+596 RRMKDGTYIIQSLF

-618 EFSDQKGANV
+618 KFSNQKGANV

-813 RIQKVK
+813 KVQKVK
-819 QREISNGHYVYIC
+819 QRETSNGHYVYTC

-867 IVQNKDKKEEYGKAT
+867 IVQNKDKKEEYGKAA

-887 ILNYGSRAQL
+887 ILNYGARAQL
-897 YFGYKTDSLVNSALS
+897 YFGYKTDSLVYSALP
-912 DAEIKKADSILAQ
+912 DAEIKKVDSILAQ
-925 DIKKAITNKESGVL
+925 DIKKAITNKESGNL

-976 KYDISIKDCKKQVS
+976 KYDISVKDCKKQVS

-1040 SMDSGNAKLIN
+1040 SMDSGNTKLIN
-1051 LSKALYWYSQKA
+1051 LSKAMYWYSQKA
-1063 IEYSTTENR
+1063 MEYSMTENR